1 MPETRDWLT
10 EGLPNIWLPYT
21 QMATAAPPLAVV
33 ATQGTRIRLA
43 DGRELIDGISSW
55 WTACH
60 GYNHPHIRAAVE
72 RQLATLPHVM
82 FAGLVHEP
90 ALRLAQ
96 RLAALLPG
104 DLERV
109 FFTESGSVAVEVA
122 LKMAI
127 QYWRNKGE
135 AEKKR
140 IVHFRH
146 AYHGDTFA
154 TMALCDPEEGMHAL
168 FAGTMPDQLM
178 AELPSDENL
187 RRAFDLLLE
196 THHDRL
202 AAVIIEP
209 LVQGAGGMKM
219 HDAQTLAFIAEAC
232 ARNKVLL
239 IADEIM
245 TGFGRSGRMFAC
257 EEAGII
263 PDVICLSKALTGGTL
278 PLAATVARR
287 HVFEAFL
294 SDDPAAA
301 LMHGP
306 TYMANPL
313 ACAAAN
319 ASLDLFEPFNN
330 SPRLA
335 QVAAIEAQLAAEL
348 APCRELAGIAGVRV
362 KGAIGAVELSGNI
375 DLKRLRLRFAELGVW
390 VRPFGNVVYL
400 MPPFIIA
407 ADELA
412 TLTAAVSQVLTERAE
427 ALQWMPAWTQY

>member
-1 MPETRDWLT
+1 MSDWLT
-10 EGLPNIWLPYT
+10 PGLAHLWLPYT
-21 QMATAAPPLAVV
+21 QMQTAAPPLPVV
-33 ATQGTRIRLA
+33 ASAGVRLRLA

-60 GYNHPHIRAAVE
+60 GYSHPHIRAAIE
-72 RQLATLPHVM
+72 AQLATLPHVM
-82 FAGLVHEP
+82 FAGLVHAP
-90 ALRLAQ
+90 AARLAQ

-127 QYWRNKGE
+127 QYWRNKGQP
-135 AEKKR
+135 EKQR
-140 IVHFRH
+140 IVYFRH

-154 TMALCDPEEGMHAL
+154 TMALCDPEEGMHTL
-168 FAGTMPDQLM
+168 FAGTMPDQIM
-178 AELPSDENL
+178 AELPTDENL

-196 THHDRL
+196 TQGGRL

-209 LVQGAGGMKM
+209 LVQGAGGMQM
-219 HDAQTLAFIAEAC
+219 HDAATLACVAAAC
-232 ARNKVLL
+232 ARHGVLL

-245 TGFGRSGRMFAC
+245 TGFGRTGRMFAC
-257 EEAGII
+257 EEAEVT
-263 PDVICLSKALTGGTL
+263 PDIVCLSKALTGGTL

-319 ASLDLFEPFNN
+319 ASLDLFASE
-330 SPRLA
+330 PRLT
-335 QVAAIEAQLAAEL
+335 QVAAIEAQLREQL
-348 APCRELAGIAGVRV
+348 APCRDIPGVAAVRV
-362 KGAIGAVELSGNI
+362 KGAIGAVELGGPV
-375 DLKRLRLRFAELGVW
+375 DLGALRRRCIELGVW
-390 VRPFGNVVYL
+390 LRPFGNLLYL
-400 MPPFIIA
+400 MPPFVIESG
-407 ADELA
+407 DLA
-412 TLTAAVSQVLTERAE
+412 TLTAAVRQVLDERAR
-427 ALQWMPAWTQY
+427 QH

>member
-1 MPETRDWLT
+1 MSDWLT
-10 EGLPNIWLPYT
+10 PGLAHLWLPYT
-21 QMATAAPPLAVV
+21 QMQTAAPPLPVV
-33 ATQGTRIRLA
+33 ASAGVRLRLA

-60 GYNHPHIRAAVE
+60 GYSHPHIRAAVE
-72 RQLATLPHVM
+72 AQLATLPHVM
-82 FAGLVHEP
+82 FAGIVHEP
-90 ALRLAQ
+90 AARLAR

-127 QYWRNKGE
+127 QYWRNKGQP
-135 AEKKR
+135 EKQR
-140 IVHFRH
+140 IVYFRH

-154 TMALCDPEEGMHAL
+154 TMALCDPEEGMHTL
-168 FAGTMPDQLM
+168 FAGTMPDQIM

-196 THHDRL
+196 THAERL

-209 LVQGAGGMKM
+209 LVQGAGGMQM
-219 HDAQTLAFIAEAC
+219 HDAATLACVAAAC
-232 ARNKVLL
+232 ARHGVLL

-245 TGFGRSGRMFAC
+245 TGFGRTGRMFAC
-257 EEAGII
+257 EEAEVT
-263 PDVICLSKALTGGTL
+263 PDIVCLSKALTGGTL

-319 ASLDLFEPFNN
+319 ASLDLFASE
-330 SPRLA
+330 PRLA
-335 QVAAIEAQLAAEL
+335 QVAAIEAQLREQL
-348 APCRELAGIAGVRV
+348 APCRDIPGVAAVRV
-362 KGAIGAVELSGNI
+362 KGAIGAVELGGPV
-375 DLKRLRLRFAELGVW
+375 DLGALRRRCIELGVW
-390 VRPFGNVVYL
+390 LRPFGNLLYL
-400 MPPFIIA
+400 MPPFVIESG
-407 ADELA
+407 DLA
-412 TLTAAVSQVLTERAE
+412 TLTAALRQVLDERAR
-427 ALQWMPAWTQY
+427 QH

>member
-1 MPETRDWLT
+1 MSDWLT
-10 EGLPNIWLPYT
+10 EGLPHLWLPYT
-21 QMATAAPPLAVV
+21 QMATAAAPLPVV
-33 ATQGTRIRLA
+33 ATQGVRIRLA

-60 GYNHPHIRAAVE
+60 GYNDPHIRAAVE
-72 RQLATLPHVM
+72 RQLASLPHVM
-82 FAGLVHEP
+82 FAGMVHEP
-90 ALRLAQ
+90 AARLAQ

-127 QYWRNKGE
+127 QYWRNKGQ
-135 AEKKR
+135 AGKKR
-140 IVHFRH
+140 IVYFRH
-146 AYHGDTFA
+146 GYHGDTFA
-154 TMALCDPEEGMHAL
+154 TMALCDPEEGMHTL

-178 AELPSDENL
+178 AELPTDESL

-196 THHDRL
+196 THAGRL

-219 HDAQTLAFIAEAC
+219 HDAHTLAFVAETC
-232 ARNKVLL
+232 ARHQVLL

-257 EEAGII
+257 EEANVV
-263 PDVICLSKALTGGTL
+263 PDIVCLSKALTGGTL

-294 SDDPAAA
+294 SDNPAAA

-319 ASLDLFEPFNN
+319 ASLDLFEPSRN

-335 QVAAIEAQLAAEL
+335 QVAAIEAQLREQL
-348 APCRELAGIAGVRV
+348 APCRELAGVAEVRV
-362 KGAIGAVELSGNI
+362 KGAIGAVELSGSV
-375 DLKRLRLRFAELGVW
+375 DLDTLRRRFTELGVW
-390 VRPFGNVVYL
+390 LRPFGNVVYL
-400 MPPFIIA
+400 MPPFIIGE
-407 ADELA
+407 ADLA
-412 TLTAAVSQVLTERAE
+412 TLTSAVRTVLAERAVT
-427 ALQWMPAWTQY
+427 L

>member
-1 MPETRDWLT
+1 MSDWLNP
-10 EGLPNIWLPYT
+10 GLAHLWLPYT
-21 QMATAAPPLAVV
+21 QMKTAPAPLPV
-33 ATQGTRIRLA
+33 AASAGVRLKLA

-60 GYNHPHIRAAVE
+60 GYNHPHIREAVAA
-72 RQLATLPHVM
+72 QLETLPHVM

-90 ALRLAQ
+90 AARLAS

-109 FFTESGSVAVEVA
+109 FFTESGSVSVEVA

-127 QYWRNKGE
+127 QYWRNRGR

-140 IVHFRH
+140 IVCFRH
-146 AYHGDTFA
+146 GYHGDTFA
-154 TMALCDPEEGMHAL
+154 TMALCDPEDGMHTL
-168 FAGTMPDQLM
+168 FAGSMPEQIL
-178 AELPSDENL
+178 AELPDTPEMAA
-187 RRAFDLLLE
+187 AFDRLLA
-196 THHDRL
+196 THAERI

-209 LVQGAGGMKM
+209 LVQGAGGMQM
-219 HDAQTLAFIAEAC
+219 HDAATLAFIADAC
-232 ARNKVLL
+232 RRHEVLL

-257 EEAGII
+257 EEAAQLGDFV
-263 PDVICLSKALTGGTL
+263 PDILCLSKALTGGTL

-294 SDDPAAA
+294 ADDPAAA

-319 ASLDLFEPFNN
+319 ASLDLFAGE
-330 SPRLA
+330 PRLA
-335 QVAAIEAQLAAEL
+335 QVAAIEAQLRDDLASCAEIRGV
-348 APCRELAGIAGVRV
+348 AEVRV
-362 KGAIGAVELSGNI
+362 KGAIAAVELAGRI
-375 DLKRLRLRFAELGVW
+375 DLDAMRRRFPELGVW
-390 VRPFGNVVYL
+390 IRPFGRIVYL
-400 MPPFIIA
+400 MPPFVIGGG
-407 ADELA
+407 DLA
-412 TLTAAVSQVLTERAE
+412 TLTGAVRRVLTERA
-427 ALQWMPAWTQY
+427 ATL

>member
-1 MPETRDWLT
+1 MSDWLT
-10 EGLPNIWLPYT
+10 EGLPHIWLPYT
-21 QMATAAPPLAVV
+21 QMATAAAPLAVTG
-33 ATQGTRIRLA
+33 TQGVRIHLA

-60 GYNHPHIRAAVE
+60 GYNHPHIRAAVAE
-72 RQLATLPHVM
+72 QLVTLPHVM

-127 QYWRNKGE
+127 QYWRNKGQPE
-135 AEKKR
+135 QRR
-140 IVHFRH
+140 IVYFRH

-154 TMALCDPEEGMHAL
+154 TMALCDPEEGMHTA
-168 FAGTMPDQLM
+168 FASCMPDQIM
-178 AELPSDENL
+178 AELPTDESL
-187 RRAFDLLLE
+187 RRAFDLLLDIHGE
-196 THHDRL
+196 RV

-219 HDAQTLAFIAEAC
+219 HDAATLAFIAEAC
-232 ARNKVLL
+232 ARHGVLL

-257 EEAGII
+257 EEAKIT
-263 PDVICLSKALTGGTL
+263 PDIVCLSKALTGGTL

-294 SDDPAAA
+294 GDDPAMA

-319 ASLDLFEPFNN
+319 ASLDLFE
-330 SPRLA
+330 SEPRLQ
-335 QVAAIEAQLAAEL
+335 QVAAIEAQLHEQL
-348 APCRELAGIAGVRV
+348 APCCDLPGVAGVRI
-362 KGAIGAVELSGNI
+362 KGAIGAVELSGLV
-375 DLKRLRLRFAELGVW
+375 DLKHLRTRFAELGVW

-400 MPPFIIA
+400 MPSFVITP
-407 ADELA
+407 DELA
-412 TLTAAVSQVLTERAE
+412 TLTRAVRRVLTERA
-427 ALQWMPAWTQY
+427 AQL

>member
-1 MPETRDWLT
+1 MSDWLT
-10 EGLPNIWLPYT
+10 EGLPHIWLPYT
-21 QMATAAPPLAVV
+21 QMATAQPPLAVV
-33 ATQGTRIRLA
+33 ATQGVRIRLA
-43 DGRELIDGISSW
+43 DGRQLIDGISSW

-60 GYNHPHIRAAVE
+60 GYNHQHIRAAVE
-72 RQLATLPHVM
+72 QQLATLPHVM

-96 RLAALLPG
+96 RLATLLPG

-127 QYWRNKGE
+127 QYWRNQGK

-140 IVHFRH
+140 IVYFRH

-154 TMALCDPEEGMHAL
+154 TMALCDPEEGMHTL

-178 AELPSDENL
+178 AELPTDEPL

-196 THHDRL
+196 NHAERF

-219 HDAQTLAFIAEAC
+219 HDAATLAFVAESC
-232 ARNKVLL
+232 RRRGVLL

-257 EEAGII
+257 EEANVV
-263 PDVICLSKALTGGTL
+263 PDIICLSKALTGGTL

-287 HVFEAFL
+287 HVFDAFL
-294 SDDPAAA
+294 SDDPSAA

-319 ASLDLFEPFNN
+319 ASLDLFERE
-330 SPRLA
+330 PRRA
-335 QVAAIEAQLAAEL
+335 QVAEIEAQMRKQL
-348 APCRELAGIAGVRV
+348 APCRKLGGVTEVRV
-362 KGAIGAVELSGNI
+362 KGAIGAVEMTGAI
-375 DLKRLRLRFAELGVW
+375 DLDGLRRRFAELGVW
-390 VRPFGNVVYL
+390 LRPFGNVVYL
-400 MPPFIIA
+400 MPPFIITA
-407 ADELA
+407 TELA
-412 TLTAAVSQVLTERAE
+412 TLTAAVRQVLGERASR
-427 ALQWMPAWTQY
+427 L

>member
-10 EGLPNIWLPYT
+10 EGLSHLWLPYT

-33 ATQGTRIRLA
+33 ATEGVRLRLA

-72 RQLATLPHVM
+72 GQLATLPHVM

-90 ALRLAQ
+90 AARLAQ

-127 QYWRNKGE
+127 QYWRNKGQ
-135 AEKKR
+135 ADRKR
-140 IVHFRH
+140 IVCFRH
-146 AYHGDTFA
+146 GYHGDTFA
-154 TMALCDPEEGMHAL
+154 TMALCDPEEGMHTL
-168 FAGTMPDQLM
+168 FAGTMPEQLM
-178 AELPSDENL
+178 AELPSDESL
-187 RRAFDLLLE
+187 CRAFDLLLE
-196 THHDRL
+196 THGERL
-202 AAVIIEP
+202 AAVIVEP

-219 HDAQTLAFIAEAC
+219 HDAQTLAFIAKAC
-232 ARNKVLL
+232 ARHKVLL

-245 TGFGRSGRMFAC
+245 TGFGRTGRLFAC
-257 EEAGII
+257 EEADVV
-263 PDVICLSKALTGGTL
+263 PDIVCLSKALTGGTL

-294 SDDPAAA
+294 ADDPAAA

-306 TYMANPL
+306 TYMANAL

-319 ASLDLFEPFNN
+319 ASLDLFE
-330 SPRLA
+330 SEPRLA
-335 QVAAIEAQLAAEL
+335 QVAAIEAQLREEL
-348 APCRELAGIAGVRV
+348 APCRELAGVADVRI
-362 KGAIGAVELSGNI
+362 KGAIGAVELTGKI
-375 DLKRLRLRFAELGVW
+375 DLDALRRRFAELGVW
-390 VRPFGNVVYL
+390 VRPFGKVVYL

-407 ADELA
+407 ADDLT
-412 TLTAAVSQVLTERAE
+412 TLTSAVRGVLTERATT
-427 ALQWMPAWTQY
+427 L

>member
-1 MPETRDWLT
+1 MSDWLT
-10 EGLPNIWLPYT
+10 PGLAHIWLPYT
-21 QMATAAPPLAVV
+21 QMATTPTPLPVV
-33 ATQGTRIRLA
+33 ATQGVRIRLA

-127 QYWRNKGE
+127 QYWRNKGR
-135 AEKKR
+135 AEKRR

-168 FAGTMPDQLM
+168 FAGSMPDQIM
-178 AELPSDENL
+178 AELPTDESL
-187 RRAFDLLLE
+187 RRAFDLLLA
-196 THHDRL
+196 THGERL

-219 HDAQTLAFIAEAC
+219 HDAATQAFVAESC
-232 ARNKVLL
+232 RRHGVLL
-239 IADEIM
+239 IVDEIM
-245 TGFGRSGRMFAC
+245 TGFGRTGRMFAC
-257 EEAGII
+257 EEANELTSIV
-263 PDVICLSKALTGGTL
+263 PDIVCLSKALTGGTL

-294 SDDPAAA
+294 SDDPSAA

-319 ASLDLFEPFNN
+319 ASLDLFEQE
-330 SPRLA
+330 SRLV
-335 QVAAIEAQLAAEL
+335 QVAAIEAQLMAEL
-348 APCRELAGIAGVRV
+348 ATCRELAGVATVRV
-362 KGAIGAVELSGNI
+362 KGAIGAVELTGAI
-375 DLKRLRLRFAELGVW
+375 DLKHLRLRFAELGVW

-407 ADELA
+407 ADDLA
-412 TLTAAVSQVLTERAE
+412 TLTATVRRVLTERAQR
-427 ALQWMPAWTQY
+427 L